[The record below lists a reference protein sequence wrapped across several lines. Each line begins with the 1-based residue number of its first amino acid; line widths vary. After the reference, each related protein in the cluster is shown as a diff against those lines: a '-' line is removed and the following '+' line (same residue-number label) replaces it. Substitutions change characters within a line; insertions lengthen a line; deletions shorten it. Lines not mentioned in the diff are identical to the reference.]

1 MFVLKSVFMKKCMK
15 KFMFMY
21 LFVNMFECMFM
32 PWLVYMDSGPLPYQ
46 IIQTF
51 QTIFM

>member
-1 MFVLKSVFMKKCMK
+1 MFV
-15 KFMFMY
+15 FMFMY
-21 LFVNMFECMFM
+21 LFVNMYMYVFVYNMFM

-46 IIQTF
+46 IFPTF